1 MSGKNQ
7 LTRTWVR
14 HQVPSE
20 NENDCSR
27 PSIDARLVSQVG
39 CPGRH
44 GNPAAA
50 RQSIAVR
57 LEPTPSCYRLLR
69 SGAISPPPR
78 FRTTDFLKTGKP
90 GLWEG
95 EPPAEHSHAGTS
107 S

>member
-1 MSGKNQ
+1 

-14 HQVPSE
+14 HQVPTE

-50 RQSIAVR
+50 RQSFAVR

-69 SGAISPPPR
+69 SGAISSSLCSR
-78 FRTTDFLKTGKP
+78 ANDFEKIGNP
-90 GLWEG
+90 GRWEG
-95 EPPAEHSHAGTS
+95 APPAEPQHRLRRQLAARL
-107 S
+107 